1 MRLLVL
7 EKGTEWKPLVEM
19 QGDGTIYRFKD
30 DARHFVARVKNDT
43 ILDVH
48 DVPSL
53 TCIHREIATAGTD
66 EKKAAYDEHDTYFD
80 DRIHIMIADDGTVTV
95 SDSAGVGARIEGPIA
110 KTRRTA
116 ALLVVTALALP
127 SR

>member
-43 ILDVH
+43 LLDAH
-48 DVPSL
+48 DVPSA
-53 TCIHREIATAGTD
+53 TCIHREIATAGSD
-66 EKKAAYDEHDTYFD
+66 SKKAAYDEHDTYFD
-80 DRIHIMIADDGTVTV
+80 DRIHIIIADDGTVTV
-95 SDSAGVGARIEGPIA
+95 SGSGVGARIEGPIA

-116 ALLVVTALALP
+116 ALLVVTALMLP